1 VRKTI
6 NFFKVDMKKI
16 IGLLS
21 LMLMC
26 ISAHAKPFTCPAISA
41 IKVAGLDLSDM
52 TLSVVEED
60 LPPNAEFGITKT
72 VKSLTC
78 NYQKIFNEK
87 PYLALKL
94 MIIDGIEASN
104 EPLINSKLQEAY
116 KGLLEPKD
124 KRIQT
129 ALVQIDKGLC
139 GAMLLPQVMQVS
151 TCQAFRSNKL
161 VSVLI
166 VDPAF
171 TNTQATSDVPLSFLK
186 SIEEELKP

>member
-1 VRKTI
+1 
-6 NFFKVDMKKI
+6 
-16 IGLLS
+16 
-21 LMLMC
+21 MLMC
-26 ISAHAKPFTCPAISA
+26 ISVHATPFTCPAISA

-104 EPLINSKLQEAY
+104 ETLINSKLQEAY

-171 TNTQATSDVPLSFLK
+171 TNTEATSDVPLSFLK